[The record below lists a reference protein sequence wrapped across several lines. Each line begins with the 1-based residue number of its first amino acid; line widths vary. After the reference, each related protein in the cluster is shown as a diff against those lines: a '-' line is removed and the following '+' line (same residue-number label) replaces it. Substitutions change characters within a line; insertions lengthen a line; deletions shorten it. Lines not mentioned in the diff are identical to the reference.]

1 MIDSNEL
8 LGAMHGSYLNLGCG
22 SRYLSTWQNV
32 DFVSKSEQVL
42 AANLIEGIP
51 FQNNRFDV
59 VYHSHVLEHFRKEDA
74 PKFLKEC
81 HRVLKKE
88 GVIRVVV
95 PNLEPIAR
103 NYLHMLDCVKED
115 NTTMNRANYE
125 WAVIEMFDQTVRTES
140 GGEMAKFWKQ
150 PTLIN
155 ESWII
160 ERVGNEFTRI
170 RDYLLAQNSKSVKL
184 PEAMP
189 RTWKQQVK
197 KKLLIKLLGE
207 PRYEELIQ
215 YARFREGGEIH
226 QWMYD
231 SYSLGQLLTNAGF
244 RDVRIASAFES
255 NIENWEQH
263 MWLDVE
269 NGTARKPDSLFMEGR
284 K

>member
-8 LGAMHGSYLNLGCG
+8 LGAMDGRYLNLGCG
-22 SRYLSTWQNV
+22 SRYLSTWRNV
-32 DFVSKSEQVL
+32 DFVSNSEHVL

-51 FQNNRFDV
+51 FENNRFDV
-59 VYHSHVLEHFRKEDA
+59 VYHSHVLEHFPKEDA
-74 PKFLKEC
+74 RKFLKEC
-81 HRVLKKE
+81 HRVLSAE
-88 GVIRVVV
+88 GIIRVVV
-95 PNLEPIAR
+95 PDLEPIAR
-103 NYLHMLDCVKED
+103 NYLHMLDCVKEVD
-115 NTTMNRANYE
+115 NTINRANYE

-160 ERVGNEFTRI
+160 ERVGNEFTRM
-170 RDYLLAQNSKSVKL
+170 REYLLAQDSNKIKLTEAAPKS
-184 PEAMP
+184 
-189 RTWKQQVK
+189 WKQRVK
-197 KKLLIKLLGE
+197 KKILIKLLGE
-207 PRYEELIQ
+207 PRYEDLIRS
-215 YARFREGGEIH
+215 AKFREGGEIH

-231 SYSLGQLLTNAGF
+231 SYSLGQLLVNTGF
-244 RDVRIASAFES
+244 KDIHIVSAHKS

-269 NGTARKPDSLFMEGR
+269 NGTVRKPDSLFMEGR